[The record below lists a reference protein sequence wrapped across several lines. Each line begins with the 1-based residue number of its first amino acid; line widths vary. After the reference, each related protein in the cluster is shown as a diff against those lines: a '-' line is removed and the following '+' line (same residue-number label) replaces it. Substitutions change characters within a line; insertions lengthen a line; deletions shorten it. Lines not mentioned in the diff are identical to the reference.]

1 MIPYFA
7 NDTEDLA
14 NINAE
19 SAQPSLTY
27 KLDLTTGR
35 ILGMIDG
42 AEAVRQAIL
51 KILLTERY
59 AYLIYDWYYGIGIEK
74 YVGLG
79 LAYLKADITEAL
91 REGLQYDN
99 RILSV
104 DSVTAERG
112 EKLDTVV
119 ISFTVTT
126 IYGVVEEMVVN
137 KIVL

>member
-19 SAQPSLTY
+19 STQPSLTY

-104 DSVTAERG
+104 DSVTAVRG

-119 ISFTVTT
+119 ISSTVTT
-126 IYGVVEEMVVN
+126 IYGVVEGMVVN

>member
-1 MIPYFA
+1 MIPYFS

-14 NINAE
+14 NINTE
-19 SAQPSLTY
+19 TYQPSLTY
-27 KLDLTTGR
+27 KLDLNAGR

-42 AEAVRQAIL
+42 LEAVKQAIV
-51 KILLTERY
+51 KILLTKRY
-59 AYLIYDWYYGIGIEK
+59 AYLIYDWYYGIGLEK
-74 YVGLG
+74 YIGLG

-112 EKLDTVV
+112 EKLDAVV